1 MKSILYTSIAL
12 IMAVSCC
19 SCEDNSQGSMPLSDP
34 PSLTG
39 TIAWHAASEDSD
51 VIHLYVSKVGG
62 TPRCLSETWA
72 VRNPQNPEFSP
83 DGTELVFMAKNKGSW
98 EVYKYN
104 LTDGKL
110 PVCLTSSLDG
120 DDAWPSY
127 APDGKTLLFEHKGQ
141 IWTMSPEG
149 ETSPV
154 TFDIGTSHQSPVVDS
169 DEKRYAFS
177 TGDND
182 KAYIGIYDASTGVSK
197 VLYDGSGADRNLST
211 DADGRLFFSARQES
225 GGYKTQVYAGD
236 FNGSKKHALPFNSY
250 FDGCDFPCVINDKWL
265 IVSGRES
272 SSDDMDLWVVNI
284 EDGAVYPLESFVP
297 SCDSGNEYA
306 SAYSKYEP
314 LIADPEDGGWRPSEG
329 SGDDIISDTERPQ
342 LKGRMV
348 YHNYTSYDSM
358 DSKMYIYDFA
368 ANTLECI
375 SKDWTNVTHPM
386 NGHFSPAGDFI
397 TFMGIGAGGTWDVF
411 IYYFGDKQP
420 VNLTLSGNYRDEDPK
435 VSYDGTRIIFKRN
448 DRLAEITLEDMSLKV
463 LSSISGNGH
472 HSMPY
477 YTTDGKYAVCGCGG
491 EGEDYIGLW
500 DFAAGRMSVLYD
512 RKGVV
517 EYYPITKDAESFY
530 YSAHVSETNRHDQLY
545 KGFFDGSPSEKL
557 KFNATNA
564 DYSDA
569 CPVSSSWLILCSTRS
584 DSKGGYDLYIA
595 HETTGAI
602 YPLSDYN
609 QAINTHLNELG
620 ADYSVK

>member
-1 MKSILYTSIAL
+1 MRSLLYTTVVL
-12 IMAVSCC
+12 TMAVTCC
-19 SCEDNSQGSMPLSDP
+19 SCEDNSQGSMPVSDP
-34 PSLTG
+34 PALGG
-39 TIAWHAASEDSD
+39 TVAWHASSEDTD
-51 VIHLYVSKVGG
+51 VTHLYVSKVGG
-62 TPRCLSETWA
+62 PPVCLSETWP
-72 VRNPQNPEFSP
+72 VRNPQNPEFSS
-83 DGTELVFMAKNKGSW
+83 DGSELVFMAKNKGSW

-141 IWTMSPEG
+141 IWTMSPDG
-149 ETSPV
+149 KASPV
-154 TFDIGTSHQSPVVDS
+154 TFDMGTSHHSPVVDM
-169 DEKRYAFS
+169 DGNRYAFS

-182 KAYIGIYDASTGVSK
+182 KSYIGIYDVSTGVSK
-197 VLYDGSGADRNLST
+197 TLYDGSGPDGNLCT
-211 DADGRLFFSARQES
+211 DVTGRLFFSARQGS
-225 GGYKTQVYAGD
+225 GGYKTQIYAGD
-236 FNGSKKHALPFNSY
+236 FDGSKMYALPFNSC
-250 FDGCDFPCVINDKWL
+250 FDECDHPCVVNDKWL
-265 IVSGRES
+265 LVSGRQ
-272 SSDDMDLWVVNI
+272 SSDEDMGLWIVNI
-284 EDGAVYPLESFVP
+284 EDGAAYHLDSFIP
-297 SCDSGNEYA
+297 SYDSGNECA
-306 SAYSKYEP
+306 PAYTRYEP
-314 LIADPEDGGWRPSEG
+314 LIAEPEAGGWKPSEG
-329 SGDDIISDTERPQ
+329 SEDYIVSDTERPQ

-348 YHNYTSYDSM
+348 YHNYTSYDTM
-358 DSKMYIYDFA
+358 DSKMYIYDFSD
-368 ANTLECI
+368 NTLDYI

-386 NGHFSPAGDFI
+386 NGHFSPEGDFI

-411 IYYFGDKQP
+411 IYYFGEKQP

-517 EYYPITKDAESFY
+517 EYYPITNDAESFY